1 MTTGKTIALTTWTFV
16 GKVLTF
22 LEKTKRDRSG
32 KAKEAAKVGNWIFP
46 SSNMKRN
53 HPKKKKKK
61 KQNIILSQ

>member
-22 LEKTKRDRSG
+22 LEKTKRDCSG
-32 KAKEAAKVGNWIFP
+32 KAKEAARVGNWIFP

-61 KQNIILSQ
+61 QNIILSQ